1 MHALADRRQKR
12 PRGRVYGYS
21 RWSRYHLGAHG
32 YQNQKA
38 EPQDDLRRSRID
50 LHSHDGRRKPGKGFC
65 ETPLD
70 DIFRQLTGKLDGCTA
85 IRTLPSINDRT
96 RYNSPLYM
104 ASPRYALVAYVKSPV
119 GEFVENLRR
128 ELHPALPHLA
138 AHLTILPPRPIQ
150 GTENA
155 ALQMLARICGQ
166 TEPFEVTLD
175 GMESFVPTTP
185 TVYIR
190 VAHDASRLR
199 ELHDQLNTQTLA
211 FAEEW
216 PYTPHLT
223 IVKMPT
229 EQAAEQALQIA
240 RERWR
245 QYSGTRRIMLDRLI
259 FVREDAQNCWVDLP
273 PV

>member
-1 MHALADRRQKR
+1 MVNFHDSSE
-12 PRGRVYGYS
+12 S
-21 RWSRYHLGAHG
+21 RA
-32 YQNQKA
+32 A
-38 EPQDDLRRSRID
+38 P
-50 LHSHDGRRKPGKGFC
+50 
-65 ETPLD
+65 
-70 DIFRQLTGKLDGCTA
+70 A
-85 IRTLPSINDRT
+85 INGGT
-96 RYNSPLYM
+96 RYNLPLYM
-104 ASPRYALVAYVKSPV
+104 QNLRYALVAYVKSPV

-138 AHLTILPPRPIQ
+138 AHLTILPPRPLQ

-155 ALQMLARICGQ
+155 ALQILSGICGQ

-190 VAHDASRLR
+190 VAHASSRLR
-199 ELHDQLNTQTLA
+199 QLHDQLNTQALA

-223 IVKMPT
+223 IVKMPSGP
-229 EQAAEQALQIA
+229 AAEQALEIA

-245 QYSGTRRIMLDRLI
+245 KYSGSRCILLDRLT
-259 FVREDAQNCWVDLP
+259 FVREDAQNCWVDLA
-273 PV
+273 PVLLGSALVSP